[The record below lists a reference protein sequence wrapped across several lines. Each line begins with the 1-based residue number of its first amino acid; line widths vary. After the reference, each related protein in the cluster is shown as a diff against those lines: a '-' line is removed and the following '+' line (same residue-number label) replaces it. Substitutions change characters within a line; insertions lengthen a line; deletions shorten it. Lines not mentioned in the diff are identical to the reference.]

1 MTALQGRTIVVTGA
15 ASGLGRAW
23 TLGFLDAGARVVAAD
38 IDATGLASLEARGA
52 LTIVADVA
60 RAHDV
65 KATIDLALARTG
77 RLDALFNNA
86 GLGFRTR
93 IEDLADDEFERH
105 VAVHLFGTVSG
116 MRFAIPVM
124 RRQGHG
130 RIVNTISRAA
140 EAASAGNSA
149 YAAAKAAIWAAT
161 RSAATETAGSDVLV
175 NMLIPGPTNTAIW
188 GRDMPQLQAPEAT
201 FPTARML
208 ATLPSGGPSGKVFWN
223 EREYPMFRHDL
234 APEG

>member
-1 MTALQGRTIVVTGA
+1 MTELRGRTIVVTGA

-38 IDATGLASLEARGA
+38 IVATGLVDLEARGA

-65 KATIDLALARTG
+65 KATIDLALGRTG

-116 MRFAIPVM
+116 MRFAIPAM

-140 EAASAGNSA
+140 EAGSAGNSA

-161 RSAATETAGSDVLV
+161 RSAAAETAGSDVLV

-188 GRDMPQLQAPEAT
+188 GRDMPRLQAPEVT